1 MENLKL
7 TSLEEAI
14 MLAILHQPRYG
25 QDIVEVVSAAS
36 QGGYQ
41 IGCGTL
47 YPALKR
53 LSKRGFIQAQKRQE
67 NLAVRNG
74 HSRCYYQVTTAGRD
88 MLLRI
93 ETIREQ
99 IKSQSKIHEALT

>member
-14 MLAILHQPRYG
+14 MLAILHHPRYG

-47 YPALKR
+47 YPALQR
-53 LSKRGFIQAQKRQE
+53 LTGRGLIKKQTVQE
-67 NLAVRNG
+67 NLDVRNG
-74 HSRCYYQVTTAGRD
+74 HSRCYYQVTQEGREI
-88 MLLRI
+88 LLRI
-93 ETIREQ
+93 EVIRDQ
-99 IKSQSKIHEALT
+99 IKNQSSIHQALI

>member
-14 MLAILHQPRYG
+14 MLAILHRPRYG

-47 YPALKR
+47 YPALQR
-53 LSKRGFIQAQKRQE
+53 LTKRGLIKKQKVQE
-67 NLAVRNG
+67 NLDVRNG
-74 HSRCYYQVTTAGRD
+74 HSRCYYQVTQAGREI
-88 MLLRI
+88 LLRI
-93 ETIREQ
+93 ETIRDQ
-99 IKSQSKIHEALT
+99 IKSQNSVHEVLT

>member
-14 MLAILHQPRYG
+14 MLAILHHPRYG

-47 YPALKR
+47 YPALQR
-53 LSKRGFIQAQKRQE
+53 LARRGLIQKQKVQE
-67 NLAVRNG
+67 NLDVRNG
-74 HSRCYYQVTTAGRD
+74 HSRCYYQVTEAGRE

-93 ETIREQ
+93 ETIRVQ
-99 IKSQSKIHEALT
+99 IKNQSVVHQALI

>member
-14 MLAILHQPRYG
+14 MLAILHHPRYG

-36 QGGYQ
+36 QGEYQ

-53 LSKRGFIQAQKRQE
+53 LSRRGFILEQKLQE
-67 NLAVRNG
+67 NLDVRNG
-74 HSRCYYQVTTAGRD
+74 HSRCYYQVTATGHD
-88 MLLRI
+88 TLVRI
-93 ETIREQ
+93 EIIRDQ
-99 IKSQSKIHEALT
+99 IKSQSQIHEALT

>member
-14 MLAILHQPRYG
+14 MLAILHHPRYG

-47 YPALKR
+47 YPALQR
-53 LSKRGFIQAQKRQE
+53 LTRRQLIEKQKVQE
-67 NLAVRNG
+67 NLDVRNG
-74 HSRCYYQVTTAGRD
+74 HSRCYYQVTEEGREI
-88 MLLRI
+88 LLRI
-93 ETIREQ
+93 ETIRMQ
-99 IKSQSKIHEALT
+99 IKNQRAIPEALI